1 MALKHDVDHQQG
13 KFAQNLNS
21 TPVSLLPILK
31 DASVDVVTVA
41 DFPRFNN
48 TYESVVI
55 YNTCMYIFPP
65 TFLQLHV
72 ESAAIALLVGAV
84 GRVGADP
91 ALQVGGGGRR
101 GPGHQVVG
109 QGGVVPTGL
118 RRAPRDGRV
127 ASAEPRRDV
136 FICIY
141 LCTRKK
147 TQPKKN

>member
-1 MALKHDVDHQQG
+1 MYD
-13 KFAQNLNS
+13 
-21 TPVSLLPILK
+21 T
-31 DASVDVVTVA
+31 
-41 DFPRFNN
+41 R
-48 TYESVVI
+48 
-55 YNTCMYIFPP
+55 MYISPP

-72 ESAAIALLVGAV
+72 ESAPIALLVGAV

-127 ASAEPRRDV
+127 ASAEPRGDV

-141 LCTRKK
+141 LRTRKK
-147 TQPKKN
+147 TQPKKRNFRWPAVLRYGIITFSQINTQWKTTCRQLFDKIK